1 MIKMG
6 LMHVKTHLDIGIN
19 IFVMMDNFQ
28 DKFACGSILYLA
40 EEEHDVS
47 LKKGNIKSNI
57 ILCFE
62 ETLLTSQF
70 FTSVRFKPSNFDY
83 CLIVAVNGILSLQSS
98 ELNELKL
105 GLTES
110 LRSHKKVEHH

>member
-28 DKFACGSILYLA
+28 DKFACGFILYLA
-40 EEEHDVS
+40 EEEHDIS

-62 ETLLTSQF
+62 ETLLTSSIFHQCQIQ
-70 FTSVRFKPSNFDY
+70 T
-83 CLIVAVNGILSLQSS
+83 LQ
-98 ELNELKL
+98 L
-105 GLTES
+105 
-110 LRSHKKVEHH
+110 